1 MDWQNIA
8 EDAVTRYIP
17 DAAVRDL
24 VLAEIRGAQRSADLR
39 PRPDQLAFRAVREDK
54 LPGLFAERGPAYRSW
69 YLKDGAAARPS
80 LGEARSALER
90 HMPELV
96 PMWSALVAA
105 VGADELGARML
116 TMYDPPPLLSGC
128 SQAALPGQA
137 ALVRNYD
144 YDPNLFD
151 AVVLET
157 CLADTRVIGMADQL
171 WGLLDGVNDRGLA
184 VSLTFG
190 GRRGAGR
197 GFSIPIVV
205 RYLLETC
212 ATVAEGVAAL
222 ERIPVQAAYNVT
234 LVDRHANHAT
244 VWLAAGEPAR
254 VTFDRVATNHQ
265 GVVDWPEYAHW
276 TRTVERF
283 DELEGLL
290 EHDAADVIDGMLQA
304 PMRSTD
310 YEGGFGTLYTA
321 VYRPA
326 DGTAEYHWPGAAWRQ
341 SLDGLPRGGVRRG
354 DRRGRDGMSR
364 REVLEAVAAGRL
376 DPAEAARLLDAPAA
390 GARSVRVRSAY
401 QAVEI
406 VGDPEVAELLVV
418 DGTHRVQREGD
429 VLIVGDAA
437 SEGFRFGT
445 WQGARRLAVRVNPRL
460 DVDAEVTGALLSVRG
475 VDGAMRAVVQAG
487 SAGIEGASGSL
498 DLRVTSGSAAVAGSP
513 RGDWRLRSESASL
526 NVVLD
531 ARSDATVSV
540 TGRHSRV
547 DAFGSETHAV
557 LGSGVHAI
565 DIDAAF
571 SDVVVRTP

>member
-17 DAAVRDL
+17 DAEVRDL

-96 PMWSALVAA
+96 PIWSALVDA
-105 VGADELGARML
+105 VGADELGARIL

-234 LVDRHANHAT
+234 LVDRDANHAT

-254 VTFDRVATNHQ
+254 VTSDRVATNHQ
-265 GVVDWPEYAHW
+265 GVVDWPEYARW
-276 TRTVERF
+276 TRTMERF

-290 EHDAADVIDGMLQA
+290 EHDAADVIDGMLQP

-321 VYRPA
+321 VYRPG
-326 DGTAEYHWPGAAWRQ
+326 DGTAEYHWPGATWRH
-341 SLDGLPRGGVRRG
+341 SLG
-354 DRRGRDGMSR
+354 DFH
-364 REVLEAVAAGRL
+364 EETFVA
-376 DPAEAARLLDAPAA
+376 
-390 GARSVRVRSAY
+390 
-401 QAVEI
+401 EI
-406 VGDPEVAELLVV
+406 GEVA
-418 DGTHRVQREGD
+418 T
-429 VLIVGDAA
+429 A
-437 SEGFRFGT
+437 
-445 WQGARRLAVRVNPRL
+445 
-460 DVDAEVTGALLSVRG
+460 
-475 VDGAMRAVVQAG
+475 
-487 SAGIEGASGSL
+487 
-498 DLRVTSGSAAVAGSP
+498 
-513 RGDWRLRSESASL
+513 
-526 NVVLD
+526 
-531 ARSDATVSV
+531 
-540 TGRHSRV
+540 
-547 DAFGSETHAV
+547 
-557 LGSGVHAI
+557 
-565 DIDAAF
+565 
-571 SDVVVRTP
+571 